1 MQRGFEAIDSTEKM
15 DSASAVLKVL
25 HIAPTPF
32 FADRGCH
39 IRIRGLVCA
48 LNRLG
53 IENVVCTYH
62 HGRDVAG
69 VETRRIGAIPK
80 FTSTDA
86 GPNRS
91 KYLADLK
98 LLILAVR
105 EIRRLRP
112 DIVHGHLHEGALIG
126 WLARVVAMRW
136 RTPLV
141 ADIQGS
147 LVGELRTFNYFS
159 NSRWLYRVFW
169 GIEYV
174 ILRLPKHLFCSSPTS
189 KSLLLGD
196 FRIAPQ
202 KVTQVDD
209 AVDADIF
216 ARVRNTGT
224 KPPLPSDTITVI
236 YSGSLL
242 PGKGVVEL
250 CEALRQLLAH
260 RDDIRVLLIGYPV
273 DTVHSLMGQAAQ
285 DERITLM
292 GRVAYDDLPQHL
304 VAADIALEPKNA
316 DSGEGSGKVIHYMAA
331 GLPIVCFDTRN
342 NRALMGDIG
351 FYAKRGSIEEFVAQI
366 ELLADDVELRRRHGE
381 AGAIQAKET
390 LSWEQG
396 GKLISAIY
404 CKFARI

>member
-1 MQRGFEAIDSTEKM
+1 M
-15 DSASAVLKVL
+15 LKVL

-39 IRIRGLVCA
+39 IRVRGLVCA
-48 LNRLG
+48 LSRLG

-62 HGRDVAG
+62 HGRDVVG
-69 VETRRIGAIPK
+69 VETRRIGAIPT
-80 FTSTDA
+80 FTSTEA

-105 EIRRLRP
+105 EIRKFRP
-112 DIVHGHLHEGALIG
+112 DVVHGHLHEGALIG
-126 WLARVVAMRW
+126 WLARFLAMRW

-147 LVGELRTFNYFS
+147 LVGELRTFDYFS

-189 KSLLLGD
+189 KSLLLEE
-196 FRIAPQ
+196 FRIAER

-209 AVDADIF
+209 AVDVGIF
-216 ARVRNTGT
+216 VRARNTEVVP
-224 KPPLPSDTITVI
+224 KSRSDETVVI

-250 CEALRQLLAH
+250 CEALRQLLARRH
-260 RDDIRVLLIGYPV
+260 DVRVLLIGYPV
-273 DTVHSLMGQAAQ
+273 DTVHSLMGQVAQ
-285 DERITLM
+285 DRRVTIM
-292 GRVAYDDLPQHL
+292 GRVSYDDLPQHL

-331 GLPIVCFDTRN
+331 GLPIVCFDTPN

-351 FYAKRGSIEEFVAQI
+351 FYARRGSIEEFVAQI
-366 ELLADDVELRRRHGE
+366 ELLADDADLRRRQGE
-381 AGAIQAKET
+381 AGAKRAKET
-390 LSWEQG
+390 RSWEQG
-396 GKLISAIY
+396 GKLIEAVY
-404 CKFARI
+404 RKFVRN

>member
-1 MQRGFEAIDSTEKM
+1 MV
-15 DSASAVLKVL
+15 SASVVLKVL

-39 IRIRGLVCA
+39 IRVRGLVCA
-48 LNRLG
+48 LSRLG

-62 HGRDVAG
+62 HGRDVVG
-69 VETRRIGAIPK
+69 VETRRIGAIPT
-80 FTSTDA
+80 FTSTEA

-105 EIRRLRP
+105 EIRKFRP
-112 DIVHGHLHEGALIG
+112 DVVHGHLHEGALIG
-126 WLARVVAMRW
+126 WLARFLAMRW

-147 LVGELRTFNYFS
+147 LVGELRTFDYFS

-169 GIEYV
+169 GIEYL

-189 KSLLLGD
+189 KSLLLEE
-196 FRIAPQ
+196 FRIAER

-209 AVDADIF
+209 AVDVDFF
-216 ARVRNTGT
+216 ARARNTEVVP
-224 KPPLPSDTITVI
+224 KSRSDETVVI

-250 CEALRQLLAH
+250 CEALRQLLARRH
-260 RDDIRVLLIGYPV
+260 DVRVLLIGYPV
-273 DTVHSLMGQAAQ
+273 DTVHSLMGQVAQ
-285 DERITLM
+285 DRRVTIM
-292 GRVAYDDLPQHL
+292 GRVSYDDLPQHL

-351 FYAKRGSIEEFVAQI
+351 FYARRGSIEEFVAQI
-366 ELLADDVELRRRHGE
+366 ELLADDADLRRRQGE
-381 AGAIQAKET
+381 AGAKRAKET
-390 LSWEQG
+390 RSWEQG
-396 GKLISAIY
+396 GKLIQAVY
-404 CKFARI
+404 RKFVRN

>member
-1 MQRGFEAIDSTEKM
+1 MV
-15 DSASAVLKVL
+15 SASVVLKVL

-39 IRIRGLVCA
+39 IRVRGLVCA
-48 LNRLG
+48 LSRLG

-62 HGRDVAG
+62 HGRDVVG
-69 VETRRIGAIPK
+69 VETRRIGAIPT
-80 FTSTDA
+80 FTSTEA

-105 EIRRLRP
+105 EIRKFRP
-112 DIVHGHLHEGALIG
+112 DVVHGHLHEGALIG
-126 WLARVVAMRW
+126 WLARFLAMRW

-147 LVGELRTFNYFS
+147 LVGELRTFDYFS

-189 KSLLLGD
+189 KSLLLEE
-196 FRIAPQ
+196 FRIAER

-209 AVDADIF
+209 AVDVDIF
-216 ARVRNTGT
+216 ARARNTEVVP
-224 KPPLPSDTITVI
+224 KSRSDETVVI

-250 CEALRQLLAH
+250 CEALRQLLARRH
-260 RDDIRVLLIGYPV
+260 DVRVLLIGYPV
-273 DTVHSLMGQAAQ
+273 DTVHSLMGQVAQ
-285 DERITLM
+285 DRRVTIM
-292 GRVAYDDLPQHL
+292 GRVSYDDLPQHL

-351 FYAKRGSIEEFVAQI
+351 FYARRGSIEEFVAQI
-366 ELLADDVELRRRHGE
+366 ELLADDADLRRRQGE
-381 AGAIQAKET
+381 AGAKRAKET
-390 LSWEQG
+390 RSWEQG
-396 GKLISAIY
+396 GNLIEAVY
-404 CKFARI
+404 RKFVRN

>member
-1 MQRGFEAIDSTEKM
+1 MQRGYEAIGSMAKM
-15 DSASAVLKVL
+15 NSASVELKVL

-48 LNRLG
+48 LSRLG

-69 VETRRIGAIPK
+69 VDTQRIGAIPT

-112 DIVHGHLHEGALIG
+112 DVVHGHLHEGALIG
-126 WLARVVAMRW
+126 WLARFLAMRW

-159 NSRWLYRVFW
+159 DSRWLYRVFW

-189 KSLLLGD
+189 KSLLLED
-196 FRIAPQ
+196 FRIAAQ
-202 KVTQVDD
+202 KITQVDD
-209 AVDADIF
+209 AVDADIL
-216 ARVRNTGT
+216 ARVRDAVVAS
-224 KPPLPSDTITVI
+224 PARSDEIVVI

-250 CEALRQLLAH
+250 CKALQQLLSR

-285 DERITLM
+285 DERVTLM
-292 GRVAYDDLPQHL
+292 GRVSYDELPQHL
-304 VAADIALEPKNA
+304 AAADIALEPKNA

-351 FYAKRGSIEEFVAQI
+351 FYAKRGSIDEFVAQI
-366 ELLADDVELRRRHGE
+366 ELLADDAKLRRRQGE
-381 AGAIQAKET
+381 AGAKRAKDT

-396 GKLISAIY
+396 GKLIQAVY
-404 CKFARI
+404 RKFVRD